1 MTTVEEFSG
10 NAEVPPPPAP
20 GAFRKTKWSVIW
32 LLTLALFSAL
42 TVGGLMAPIQEAVK
56 ADLGLTYKQLALIVG
71 TAVAIPVAV
80 LAVPIAWMVDHRTR
94 TSLLVILSSL
104 WAIGTIG
111 TAFVQDFYGL
121 FAARLV
127 AGIGAGT
134 AFPVL
139 ISILADVCMPE
150 RRGRAMV
157 LVSMGAWAGAAAAYA
172 IGGTLFGYL
181 ETHPLP
187 VFPGMDAW
195 RATHLVA
202 GIGAALLVLPLF
214 LIREP
219 PRYETQSASVAFGP
233 TLRAFWNRRWFL
245 GPLLLG
251 NFTGGMA
258 EGAAA
263 MWIGSVLVRQYGQ
276 QPGDFGGWVGLV
288 ILLSGVVGS
297 LIGGFSA
304 DASQKLKMRGAIL
317 LPAVIATALSI
328 PASAFP
334 IMPTVLGFAL
344 VLFALLVGGT
354 IVNLVNTAAIAVL
367 IPNEE
372 RATSLAALKLV
383 ATIVG
388 GPIAT
393 AIIVWISDYMEGPGA
408 IGLVLTWLGII
419 SGVISL
425 IGYWFAMRNAP
436 QPVAKVEAAEAFNDA
451 MG

>member
-1 MTTVEEFSG
+1 MTAADVIDDP
-10 NAEVPPPPAP
+10 AEVPPPPA
-20 GAFRKTKWSVIW
+20 AFRKTRWSVIW
-32 LLTLALFSAL
+32 LLTLTLFSAL
-42 TVGGLMAPIQEAVK
+42 TVGGLLAPIQEAAK
-56 ADLGLTYKQLALIVG
+56 LDLGLNDRQLALIVG
-71 TAVAIPVAV
+71 TATAIPVSI
-80 LAVPIAWMVDHRTR
+80 LALPIAWLVDHRTR
-94 TSLLVILSSL
+94 TILLIILASF
-104 WAIGTIG
+104 WAIGTFG

-139 ISILADVCMPE
+139 ISILADVCLPE
-150 RRGRAMV
+150 RRGRVMV

-172 IGGTLFGYL
+172 VGGTLFGYL
-181 ETHPLP
+181 EAHPLP

-195 RATHLVA
+195 RAVHLVT

-219 PRYETQSASVAFGP
+219 PRYETESTSVALGP
-233 TLRAFWNRRWFL
+233 TMRAFWNRRGFL

-251 NFTGGMA
+251 NFSGALA

-263 MWIGSVLVRQYGQ
+263 LWMGSVLVRQYGQ
-276 QPGDFGGWVGLV
+276 QPGDFGAWVGLV
-288 ILLSGVVGS
+288 ILLSGIIGS

-304 DASQKLKMRGAIL
+304 DAGQKLKIRGGIL
-317 LPAVIATALSI
+317 VPAVIATALSI
-328 PASAFP
+328 PASAYP
-334 IMPTVLGFAL
+334 IMPTVTGFAW

-383 ATIVG
+383 ATVVG
-388 GPIAT
+388 GPIT
-393 AIIVWISDYMEGPGA
+393 AGIIVLMTDFMEGPS
-408 IGLVLTWLGII
+408 GLGMVLMWLGVIT
-419 SGVISL
+419 GVISL

-436 QPVAKVEAAEAFNDA
+436 APIAKVEAAEAFNDSV
-451 MG
+451 G